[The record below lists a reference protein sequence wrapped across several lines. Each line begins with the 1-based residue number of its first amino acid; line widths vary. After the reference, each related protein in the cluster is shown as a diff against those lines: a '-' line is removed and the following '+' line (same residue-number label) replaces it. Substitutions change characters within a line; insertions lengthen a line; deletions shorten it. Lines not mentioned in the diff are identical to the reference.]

1 MNIKDLQKKFEIA
14 KDIGEDI
21 LIELTVP
28 NSETS
33 EFIVV
38 QNDNLDTKL
47 NYYLESYNE
56 NLELK
61 RFTEIKIIGIE
72 VIVWDKNLFA

>member
-33 EFIVV
+33 EYIVV
-38 QNDNLDTKL
+38 QNDNLDVKL
-47 NYYLESYNE
+47 NYYLENYNE

-61 RFTEIKIIGIE
+61 RFTEIKILSIE
-72 VIVWDKNLFA
+72 VFVWDKNLLV